1 MQLNHRPIKHYS
13 IAFLIILSLSSS
25 LFFKEKE
32 FLNIWLN
39 QKHHIAPDVFFK
51 YITLLGS
58 AWFLIPLLLFSLFR
72 SYFLS
77 LVLIVSAFIEFIIV
91 QLILK
96 NGFFSDVLR
105 PIAYISESE
114 LLHKVDG
121 VVIHSLHSFP
131 SGHAQTAFLIFTFL
145 TFFCKRN
152 IFAYFF
158 LFIAVLI
165 SLSRVYL
172 LQHFFVDVWF
182 GALIGYSVLVI
193 VFLAFSTWIKPDSKL
208 TQSHLKLN
216 L

>member
-1 MQLNHRPIKHYS
+1 MQPKRQPIKYFS
-13 IAFLIILSLSSS
+13 IAFLTILLLSSS

-39 QKHHIAPDVFFK
+39 QYHHLGLDVFFK

-96 NGFFSDVLR
+96 NGVFSDVLR

-121 VVIHSLHSFP
+121 VIIHSLHSFP

-145 TFFCKRN
+145 TFFSRR
-152 IFAYFF
+152 ILTAYFF

-182 GALIGYSVLVI
+182 GALIGYTVLII
-193 VFLAFSTWIKPDSKL
+193 VFLVFSKWIKPIQKL
-208 TQSHLKLN
+208 LN
-216 L
+216 RI